1 VAGAVGLNTKRGDSI
16 SVSQLPFAKTTTAAT
31 KAAGGTSKMIG
42 YAKYGVIGLGA
53 LLFLFFTTRALRKR
67 EKETFAQPTWLS
79 ELETPRPL
87 AALAGGGEAQT
98 EIRQLAST
106 GPTSVPR
113 RQVEQLVER
122 EPDRVAQQ
130 VRAWMSED

>member
-1 VAGAVGLNTKRGDSI
+1 
-16 SVSQLPFAKTTTAAT
+16 
-31 KAAGGTSKMIG
+31 MIG

-53 LLFLFFTTRALRKR
+53 LLFLFFTTRALRRR
-67 EKETFAQPTWLS
+67 EKETFASPTWLT

-87 AALAGGGEAQT
+87 AALAGGGSEAAT
-98 EIRQLAST
+98 EIRQLSAA
-106 GPTSVPR
+106 GPASVPK